1 MFGKE
6 ALKLIS
12 ELDLSED
19 IKPFNENSVRKV
31 MDEMHSLYNANLEDV
46 NMTVSESDDSTSP
59 FMSVQLRHV
68 ALHRNKRCLLAYVY
82 NRMRR
87 LRQAR
92 WEFGSILPREIST
105 NMLSLETEWFKAYNK
120 SLATYMRSIGD
131 NQGLNLTVDMVPPKS
146 LFIEVRCLIDYG
158 RFELDDGQVIMLKE
172 NTHHLL
178 PRAQCEPLVR
188 QGILEHVN
196 S

>member
-6 ALKLIS
+6 ALKLIT
-12 ELDLSED
+12 ELELSED
-19 IKPFNENSVRKV
+19 IKPFNENLVRKV
-31 MDEMHSLYNANLEDV
+31 MDEMQSLYEANLEDV
-46 NMTVSESDDSTSP
+46 NTTVSDSDDSASRY
-59 FMSVQLRHV
+59 MSVQLRHA
-68 ALHRNKRCLLAYVY
+68 ALNRNKRCLLAYVY

-92 WEFGSILPREIST
+92 WEFGSILPPEISV
-105 NMLSLETEWFKAYNK
+105 NMLSLETQWFQAYNK

-146 LFIEVRCLIDYG
+146 LYIEVRCLVDYG
-158 RFELDDGQVIMLKE
+158 KFELDDGQVITLKE